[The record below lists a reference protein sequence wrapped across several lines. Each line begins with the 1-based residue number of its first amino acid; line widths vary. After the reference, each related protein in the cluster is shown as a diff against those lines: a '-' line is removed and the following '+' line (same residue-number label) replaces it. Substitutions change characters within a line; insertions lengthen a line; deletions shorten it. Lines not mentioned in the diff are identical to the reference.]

1 MTGKQDPTVV
11 SGSADGNAA
20 VPEPA
25 ADQATVVMPA
35 GGGTQMSSG
44 QATSILPSATAPRR
58 GVLPSIGDLLGPY
71 VIDRKLGEGGMGC
84 VYLTHHRENRD
95 EIRAIKVI
103 SPELASDTFFVD
115 TFIREARV
123 LSRMNQHDALVQ
135 YFFFDRRDDGLVYI
149 VMEFVEGT
157 SLGDILKKGKMQPGE
172 VRQLMERCAHGLV
185 TLHNR
190 KIIHRDLKPDNIIL
204 KEGKPEN
211 AKIVDFGIAKAS
223 ELGKTVVEQGGFV
236 GTPHYASP
244 EQLYGRLID
253 ERSDIYSLGLVLA
266 HAATGKSLRAGLAP
280 HEILKAS
287 ETLPDLSAVPREL
300 RDDLT
305 RMLQPDPRNRP
316 ASMAELLGVRTKSGG
331 SKTGLIAA
339 AVVVALAVIGGIAA
353 VLLSKPAAE
362 TAATPPAPMANTA
375 AGTAAVPAT
384 SPPAHAPL
392 TPAAATPIPVAPAP
406 PSLDAIAATLTNQL
420 SQYDCASVT
429 AKADSGKIVLSGFV
443 QSDYDKT
450 RAAAQAGQSG
460 NSQVVSQLEVAP
472 WPFCAVRQMAATM
485 PEQGNIQIQPSHP
498 DGEYKI
504 GDLIAETIT
513 PPAGVS
519 KGWMTVDVIDA
530 GGNMAQLLPAT
541 GADGSSRTGWFT
553 TSAPIKIGF
562 PGGPYPVITASPPL
576 GQMMILAI
584 YSENKLDVPFQDGED
599 MHSYLPRLRSAVAAA
614 VGDTSASYT
623 MLNVVK

>member
-1 MTGKQDPTVV
+1 MG
-11 SGSADGNAA
+11 
-20 VPEPA
+20 
-25 ADQATVVMPA
+25 
-35 GGGTQMSSG
+35 SG

-84 VYLTHHRENRD
+84 VYLTHHRENQD
-95 EIRAIKVI
+95 EVRAIKVI
-103 SPELASDTFFVD
+103 SPELASDNFFVD

-149 VMEFVEGT
+149 VMEFVAGI
-157 SLGDILKKGKMQPGE
+157 SLGDLLKKGKMQPAE
-172 VRQLMERCAHGLV
+172 VRLLMERCAHGLA

-223 ELGKTVVEQGGFV
+223 ELGKTVVESGGFV

-305 RMLQPDPRNRP
+305 KMLQPDPRNRP
-316 ASMAELLGVRTKSGG
+316 ASMEDLLGVRKKSGG
-331 SKTGLIAA
+331 GSKMGLIAA
-339 AVVVALAVIGGIAA
+339 GIVGLLVVGGGAA
-353 VLLSKPAAE
+353 FLLSKPSSQTADTAPVAKPSDSAAIAPASPPPS
-362 TAATPPAPMANTA
+362 AAK
-375 AGTAAVPAT
+375 PAT
-384 SPPAHAPL
+384 
-392 TPAAATPIPVAPAP
+392 VAPVAP
-406 PSLDAIAATLTNQL
+406 PSLDAIAATLTTQL
-420 SQYDCASVT
+420 SQYDCAGVM
-429 AKADSGKIVLSGFV
+429 AKADNGKIVLSGFV
-443 QSDYDKT
+443 QSDYDKN
-450 RAAAQAGQSG
+450 RAVTQAGQSAG
-460 NSQVVSQLEVAP
+460 APVVSRLDVAP

-485 PEQGNIQIQPSHP
+485 PEQGNIQIEPSHP

-504 GDLIAETIT
+504 GDVIAETIT

-530 GGNMAQLLPAT
+530 SGNFLQLLPAT
-541 GADGSSRTGWFT
+541 GAAGSSRSGWFNAN
-553 TSAPIKIGF
+553 APVKIGF
-562 PGGPYPVITASPPL
+562 PGSPYPEITASPPV

-584 YSENKLDVPFQDGED
+584 YSENKLDVPQQDGED
-599 MHSYLPRLRSAVAAA
+599 MHSYLPRLRSAVSAAS
-614 VGDTSASYT
+614 GDTSASFT

>member
-1 MTGKQDPTVV
+1 
-11 SGSADGNAA
+11 
-20 VPEPA
+20 
-25 ADQATVVMPA
+25 
-35 GGGTQMSSG
+35 
-44 QATSILPSATAPRR
+44 
-58 GVLPSIGDLLGPY
+58 
-71 VIDRKLGEGGMGC
+71 
-84 VYLTHHRENRD
+84 
-95 EIRAIKVI
+95 
-103 SPELASDTFFVD
+103 
-115 TFIREARV
+115 
-123 LSRMNQHDALVQ
+123 
-135 YFFFDRRDDGLVYI
+135 
-149 VMEFVEGT
+149 
-157 SLGDILKKGKMQPGE
+157 
-172 VRQLMERCAHGLV
+172 
-185 TLHNR
+185 
-190 KIIHRDLKPDNIIL
+190 
-204 KEGKPEN
+204 
-211 AKIVDFGIAKAS
+211 
-223 ELGKTVVEQGGFV
+223 
-236 GTPHYASP
+236 
-244 EQLYGRLID
+244 
-253 ERSDIYSLGLVLA
+253 
-266 HAATGKSLRAGLAP
+266 
-280 HEILKAS
+280 
-287 ETLPDLSAVPREL
+287 
-300 RDDLT
+300 
-305 RMLQPDPRNRP
+305 
-316 ASMAELLGVRTKSGG
+316 
-331 SKTGLIAA
+331 
-339 AVVVALAVIGGIAA
+339 
-353 VLLSKPAAE
+353 
-362 TAATPPAPMANTA
+362 MANTA

-460 NSQVVSQLEVAP
+460 NSQVV
-472 WPFCAVRQMAATM
+472 
-485 PEQGNIQIQPSHP
+485 
-498 DGEYKI
+498 
-504 GDLIAETIT
+504 T